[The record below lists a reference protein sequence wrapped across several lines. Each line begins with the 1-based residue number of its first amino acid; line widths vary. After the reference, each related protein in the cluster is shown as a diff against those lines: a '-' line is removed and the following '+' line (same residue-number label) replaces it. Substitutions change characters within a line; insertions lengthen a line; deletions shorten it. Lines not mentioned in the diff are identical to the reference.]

1 MDIEIVRTYCLSL
14 PHTTEDMPFG
24 PTTLVFRIGGKM
36 FGLMSLDEVDFQRI
50 NLKCDPEKVEE
61 LRDNYSYII
70 PGYHMNKTHW
80 NTVQL
85 SDEADF
91 KLVTKLIVDSYNL
104 VKDSLPKAIKSTLI

>member
-85 SDEADF
+85 SDEVDF